1 MKRVNNEK
9 AEDFLIKYG
18 KAVKEKIDS
27 KRIESLRRETE
38 GISFKP
44 QVSKVSTKIVEQK
57 EMRNSSKGK
66 YAKFDSLYEDAQRR
80 QERQEYIYSA
90 CIESEC
96 TFQPD
101 TEKTKFFNSK
111 QASIRSSKG

>member
-1 MKRVNNEK
+1 LKRVNNEK

-18 KAVKEKIDS
+18 KAVKDKLDCQ
-27 KRIESLRRETE
+27 RIENLKKETQ

-44 QVSKVSTKIVEQK
+44 QVSKVSAKIVEQK
-57 EMRNSSKGK
+57 ELRNNSKGK
-66 YAKFDSLYEDAQRR
+66 YAKFDSLYADAQRR

-96 TFQPD
+96 TF
-101 TEKTKFFNSK
+101 
-111 QASIRSSKG
+111 